1 MQVDYDRIAR
11 YETPST
17 LRIRFT
23 PAAVRHGQIK
33 LWVSDSLVTELG
45 TQRVIP
51 QPTTSTLDHGGI
63 LYTFPAAR
71 VPDSI
76 EFALEPKQPGIFRFG
91 LRFSGSDLLSVGRG
105 SHPRAAHD
113 RPDPV
118 RHPGKGWGH
127 QHHQSVAARLG
138 RRFAEE

>member
-91 LRFSGSDLLSVGRG
+91 LRFSGSDLLSAKALVM
-105 SHPRAAHD
+105 P
-113 RPDPV
+113 
-118 RHPGKGWGH
+118 
-127 QHHQSVAARLG
+127 
-138 RRFAEE
+138 